1 MDADNVD
8 YLKVLDA
15 IRETFGP
22 QCVPFHVPIGQGPTF
37 SGVVD
42 VMNPPDDVPAD
53 CPLLAGRRL
62 PDGRRADRR
71 DRRRR

>member
-8 YLKVLDA
+8 FLRVLGQ

-22 QCVPFHVPIGQGPTF
+22 QCVPFNVPIGQGPSF

-42 VMNPPDDVPAD
+42 VLNPPDDVPAD
-53 CPLLAGRRL
+53 CPMPPVGGL